1 MRFIACLVAG
11 IPAAALAQSTSP
23 LTYVESSAG
32 TLPPQWEG
40 GRTTLA
46 IADLNLDGHPDIVSI
61 GDHGSPNINSQLHGV
76 SVWFGNGAG
85 AWTSFQT
92 GTFGYGGVAVGDLNW
107 DGKPD
112 IAYGMHHDYS
122 STDFGDQLIE
132 AALGDGTGMTWTPWD
147 DGLATSG
154 EDYGMFGV
162 SLADFDADGSLDL
175 ISDSFGCCA
184 GVHVY
189 RNNTDGTWT
198 QTFGFF
204 GGNSTDD
211 TATGDANNDGYPD
224 FVVANQL
231 GTVYISNAP
240 SPGFTLADAG
250 LPADGGLVGR
260 RGPYLGDVNADGRD
274 DLSYANSSGGVRVF
288 LRTSGGSWADASLG
302 LPASGYSA
310 TRMHDMNADGF
321 LDLVAYRSTQLVV
334 WAGNGGTAWTQIGSI
349 SVPTPGTYS
358 GMAIADVDH
367 KGYPDIALVSKEGSG
382 LNPRNKLR
390 VFKETTAA
398 VTPRIQI
405 TAPTANRHVRAGSA
419 IFVDWLSASLGGGA
433 GTVNLEVSGAPGG
446 PWHSL
451 ALASQLPDNGRHQV
465 RIAANSIITTW
476 CSFPPVMP
484 FYLRATLQ
492 AAAGSAAHI
501 SGPFFLHACYADC
514 TGDGNLTIADFG
526 CFQTAFVTEKCDCT
540 CSAGCTIADFACF
553 QTAFVAGCP

>member
-1 MRFIACLVAG
+1 MRLIAGLVAG

-92 GTFGYGGVAVGDLNW
+92 GNFGYGGVAVGDLNW

-132 AALGDGTGMTWTPWD
+132 AALGDGTGMNWTPWD

-162 SLADFDADGSLDL
+162 SLADFDADGNLDL
-175 ISDSFGCCA
+175 VSDSFGCCA

-198 QTFGFF
+198 QTFGFL

-211 TATGDANNDGYPD
+211 AAPGDVNNDGYPD

-231 GTVYISNAP
+231 GTVYVNNASP
-240 SPGFTLADAG
+240 PGFTLADAG

-274 DLSYANSSGGVRVF
+274 DVSYANSSGGVRVF
-288 LRTSGGSWADASLG
+288 LRTAGGSWADASAG

-367 KGYPDIALVSKEGSG
+367 NGYPDIALVSNEGGG

-390 VFKETTAA
+390 VFKETTTPA
-398 VTPRIQI
+398 TPRIQV
-405 TAPTANRHVRAGSA
+405 TAPTSNRHVRAGSA
-419 IFVDWLSASLGGGA
+419 IFVEWLSASIGGSA
-433 GTVNLEVSGAPGG
+433 GTVDLEVSGAAGG
-446 PWHSL
+446 PWHPL
-451 ALASQLPDNGRHQV
+451 AVASQLPDSGRHQV
-465 RIAANSIITTW
+465 RIAANSMFTTW
-476 CSFPPVMP
+476 CSFPPVTP

-492 AAAGSAAHI
+492 TAAGSTAHI

-514 TGDGNLTIADFG
+514 TGDGSLTIADFG
-526 CFQTAFVTEKCDCT
+526 CFQTAFVTETCDCT